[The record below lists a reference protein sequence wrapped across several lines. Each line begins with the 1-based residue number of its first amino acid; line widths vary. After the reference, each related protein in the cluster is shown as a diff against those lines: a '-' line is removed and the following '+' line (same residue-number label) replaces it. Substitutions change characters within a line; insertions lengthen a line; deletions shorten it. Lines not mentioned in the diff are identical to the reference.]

1 MPLLPAQ
8 PLKLQRAHL
17 LLFGAALVLC
27 LYGLMWGLPNLFDFA
42 QDSVVPTGT
51 LAQLGFSFQEITAYR
66 YPPFHFLLLHVA
78 FLPAR
83 ALMLLPGLGD
93 NPKVSATLFILSA
106 RLLSVA
112 MALGATWMVY
122 RIGRR
127 LWDET
132 AGLAGALFF
141 VLSPVTLYYAKNAN
155 LDIPSVFWLAAA
167 LLAYV
172 RILQEDRPRD
182 YALLGLFAALA
193 VCTKD
198 QVYPFFLVMPIPVI
212 LKAWPAPDRWRKLGL
227 ATAASVLPF
236 VLIHNILFRPGDFW
250 RHVQTIIGPASQ
262 PWQECAHGPVGQL
275 RLLVE
280 TLLRL
285 MDAWTLPG
293 VLLAGLGVA
302 VALRESKEP
311 ARRWLLA
318 PAAAYYVAFIA
329 VIGYVYPRFMLPMMI
344 VLAPFAGR
352 AVVWLWQWRPNLGRA
367 LAVAVL
373 VWVGLAGAL
382 LDHVMSS
389 YERYDAQ
396 MWLQENA
403 TAETRI
409 AFIGDMRDMPRFNE
423 PLDPHPIADTAE
435 ALRAASPPPDLIVLS
450 FQQGAAPGSGSL
462 RLPTLVRSHLGDWGR
477 VKPPAEGG
485 FEQDLLAG
493 KLGYVQAARFEAAGA
508 RCVPEVAESV
518 NRTIIILRRAGP

>member
-1 MPLLPAQ
+1 MPLAPAQ
-8 PLKLQRAHL
+8 AVHPHRAPL
-17 LLFGAALVLC
+17 LLLGTALVLC
-27 LYGLMWGLPNLFDFA
+27 AYGLMWGLPNLFDFA

-66 YPPFHFLLLHVA
+66 YPPFHFLLLHIC

-83 ALMLLPGLGD
+83 ALLLIPGLGE
-93 NPKVSATLFILSA
+93 NPKLSATLFILTA

-112 MALGATWMVY
+112 MAVGVTWIIY

-132 AGLAGALFF
+132 AGIAGALFF

-155 LDIPSVFWLAAA
+155 LDIPSVFWLAAT
-167 LLAYV
+167 LLIYV

-198 QVYPFFLVMPIPVI
+198 QVYPFFLLMPVPVI

-227 ATAASVLPF
+227 AAAAAVVPF
-236 VLIHNILFRPGDFW
+236 LVIHNILFRPGDFW
-250 RHVQTIIGPASQ
+250 RHVLTIIGPASQ
-262 PWQECAHGPVGQL
+262 PWQECARGPLGQL

-293 VLLAGLGVA
+293 VLLAALGVA
-302 VALRESKEP
+302 IALRESKEP
-311 ARRWLLA
+311 VRRWLLA
-318 PAAAYYVAFIA
+318 PALVYHVAFIA
-329 VIGYVYPRFMLPMMI
+329 VIGYVYPRFMLPAMV
-344 VLAPFAGR
+344 VLSPFAGR
-352 AVVWLWQWRPNLGRA
+352 AVAWLWQWRPNVGKA
-367 LAVAVL
+367 VAVAVL
-373 VWVGLAGAL
+373 AWVGLAGLL
-382 LDHVMSS
+382 LDHVMSD

-403 TAETRI
+403 AAATRI
-409 AFIGDMRDMPRFNE
+409 AFIGDMRDMPRFNA
-423 PLDPHPIADTAE
+423 PLDPHPIDGTPE
-435 ALRAASPPPDLIVLS
+435 AIRAAQPPPDLIVLS
-450 FQQGAAPGSGSL
+450 FQQGVAPDSASL
-462 RLPTLVRSHLGDWGR
+462 RLPSVIRRSLGDWGR
-477 VKPPAEGG
+477 FKSFGEDA
-485 FEQDLLAG
+485 FTRDLLGG
-493 KLGYVQAARFEAAGA
+493 KLGYSVAARFESSGA
-508 RCVPEVAESV
+508 RFVPEVAESV
-518 NRTIIILRRAGP
+518 NRTVIILRRAGP